1 MRACKVNNETQEHLL
16 SECETL
22 HQDDTTK
29 VHLWDF
35 RTDSTSTLK
44 VVSKKWK
51 HPRKTPSMIKVK
63 SKNLV
68 RKNTVTHSPVRAG
81 RNENELVIASK
92 SL

>member
-1 MRACKVNNETQEHLL
+1 MTPPRYTYRISGLTQQVP
-16 SECETL
+16 S
-22 HQDDTTK
+22 K
-29 VHLWDF
+29 WYA
-35 RTDSTSTLK
+35 
-44 VVSKKWK
+44 KKWK

-81 RNENELVIASK
+81 RNENKLVRANK